1 VEQTLKWRAARG
13 ADSGA
18 AAGQPGADGNPPTG
32 NEGPTTLAVYDS
44 IRALFLLTGLEPEPD
59 TYELFWHYATGGDAA
74 LMRAIDRAIEEG
86 GLTAEAVM
94 ELRRTH
100 LGAIAAAEVHE
111 LVGHAQEQAGRLSDE
126 VRTGRDELLAY
137 DMAVAQE
144 DAALARGLSAPEL
157 SDLVQRLRRA
167 NARVMSAN
175 RRLEAELRD
184 MLVKSAEL
192 TDRLEAA
199 ETAAR
204 TDPLTGLLNRR
215 GTIEA
220 LRRVREASSAAGEPL
235 CAALIDIDHFKRL
248 NDQWGHSI
256 GDEVLRHVAALVHA
270 QLARGG
276 GEGAFVGRIGGE
288 EFLAVMPGQ
297 TLPRACALVDGA
309 RASLVRQVLRRATD
323 GAGLGRISFSAG
335 VAQNRPEDC
344 TESLVDR
351 ADSALYAAK
360 RAGRDR
366 VLPEL
371 PDRR

>member
-1 VEQTLKWRAARG
+1 MEQTLTWRAARG
-13 ADSGA
+13 ADG
-18 AAGQPGADGNPPTG
+18 GPEADGGEASETPAQ
-32 NEGPTTLAVYDS
+32 LQVYDR
-44 IRALFLLTGLEPEPD
+44 IRALFLMTGLEPEPD
-59 TYELFWHYATGGDAA
+59 TYELFWHYATDADPA
-74 LMRAIDRAIEEG
+74 LTRAMDLALEEG
-86 GLTAEAVM
+86 GLTPEAVI
-94 ELRRTH
+94 EFRRTH

-111 LVGHAQEQAGRLSDE
+111 LVSQAQEQAEKLSSE
-126 VRTGRDELLAY
+126 VQSGHEELLAY
-137 DMAVAQE
+137 DMVVAQE
-144 DAALARGLSAPEL
+144 DAGLARGLNAPEL
-157 SDLVQRLRRA
+157 AELVQRLRRA
-167 NARVMSAN
+167 NARMLTAN
-175 RRLEAELRD
+175 RRLQAEMRET
-184 MLVKSAEL
+184 LVRTAEL
-192 TDRLEAA
+192 TERLEAA

-215 GTIEA
+215 GTLEA
-220 LRRVREASSAAGEPL
+220 LKQVLAEDLDEAPL
-235 CAALIDIDHFKRL
+235 AAALIDIDHFKRL

-256 GDEVLRHVAALVHA
+256 GDEVLRHVAQLIHT

-276 GEGAFVGRIGGE
+276 GDGAFVGRLGGE

-335 VAQNRPEDC
+335 VALRRPDEC
-344 TESLVDR
+344 AESLVDR
-351 ADSALYAAK
+351 ADSALFAAK